1 MGSSLRAD
9 AQANHDRLLEVA
21 ARAFAREGADASL
34 KAIASAAGVGI
45 GTLYR
50 RFPAREDL
58 IEATY
63 RAETTRLADSARTLV
78 ATRPPVEALAAWMAD
93 FVAYMRTKRGMAE
106 ALPAILATREG
117 LRLRSRE
124 ALGEAVATLLRH
136 GAAAGVLRSD
146 VTAREVLM
154 ALGGIT
160 MISGHEEDP
169 ALAARLVGLLVDG
182 LVTAR
187 GAGTGGA
194 RGSE

>member
-1 MGSSLRAD
+1 
-9 AQANHDRLLEVA
+9 
-21 ARAFAREGADASL
+21 
-34 KAIASAAGVGI
+34 
-45 GTLYR
+45 
-50 RFPAREDL
+50 
-58 IEATY
+58 
-63 RAETTRLADSARTLV
+63 
-78 ATRPPVEALAAWMAD
+78 MAD

-117 LRLRSRE
+117 LRPRSRE
-124 ALGEAVATLLRH
+124 ALGEAVATLLCH
-136 GAAAGVLRSD
+136 GAATGALRSD

>member
-9 AQANHDRLLEVA
+9 AQANHDRLLEAA

-34 KAIASAAGVGI
+34 KAIASEAGVGI

-58 IEATY
+58 VEATY
-63 RAETTRLADSARTLV
+63 RAETARLAAAADALL
-78 ATRPPVEALAAWMAD
+78 AARPPVEALTAWMED
-93 FVAYMRTKRGMAE
+93 FVEYMRTKRGMAE

-124 ALGEAVATLLRH
+124 LLGEAVATLLRH

-146 VTAREVLM
+146 VTARDVLM
-154 ALGGIT
+154 ALGGVT
-160 MISGHEEDP
+160 MISGYEDDP
-169 ALAARLVGLLVDG
+169 ALASRLVGLLVDG
-182 LVTAR
+182 LVTVR
-187 GAGTGGA
+187 GAGGEAGGA
-194 RGSE
+194 